1 MVSRWSAVLGATV
14 AGVILLNPMSGT
26 GLAQSTSPLLDLN
39 LSPGF
44 TPNPT
49 QLSGI
54 SGGSLPATTL
64 TERAS
69 TPTGPCLGFVDQ
81 VPNHILMLDT
91 FFENLAIR
99 VESRQDTTLIIRGPG
114 GVWCNDD
121 REGPNPAISGQW
133 LAGDYQVWVG
143 SYQKETYFPYTLYIQ
158 ED

>member
-1 MVSRWSAVLGATV
+1 MVSRWSAVLEATV
-14 AGVILLNPMSGT
+14 VGVILLNPGTGT
-26 GLAQSTSPLLDLN
+26 GLAQPTPPLLDLN
-39 LSPGF
+39 LSPGCA
-44 TPNPT
+44 PNPT
-49 QLSGI
+49 HLSGI
-54 SGGSLPATTL
+54 SGGRLPATTL
-64 TERAS
+64 TEQAS
-69 TPTGPCLGFVDQ
+69 TPTGPCLGFIDQ

-121 REGPNPAISGQW
+121 REGSNPAISGQW